1 MRVGSRA
8 SALAL
13 AQARSVAAL
22 LPEAQ
27 LVPIVTSGDRG
38 LRGGDK
44 SRWVAELERALL
56 SGEVDLAVHS
66 AKDVPAELADG
77 LELAGAP
84 PRAAAEDVICG
95 AGALSEL
102 APGARVGTS
111 SIRRTAQLRAAR
123 EDLEVVAL
131 RGNVDTRLRKLEE
144 GELDAVVLARAG
156 LQRLEREDAIAAVLD
171 PGRFVPAPG
180 QGTLALQARRG
191 DAGVLEAVAVL
202 GDRETLACLLAE
214 RALARTLEASC
225 STPLG
230 ALATADGG
238 RLVLRAWVGVPDG
251 SLWAFDE
258 LCDDAGDPEGLGR
271 EVAARLISAGAG
283 EILAQCGEVSV

>member
-1 MRVGSRA
+1 MRVGTRA

-66 AKDVPAELADG
+66 AKDVPAELAEG
-77 LELAGAP
+77 LQLAGAP
-84 PRAAAEDVICG
+84 PRADPEDVICG
-95 AGALSEL
+95 AAALARL
-102 APGARVGTS
+102 APGSRVGTS
-111 SIRRTAQLRAAR
+111 SIRRVAQLRAVR

-171 PGRFVPAPG
+171 PERFVPAPG

-191 DAGVLEAVAVL
+191 DAGVLEAVAAL
-202 GDRETLACLLAE
+202 GDRQTLACLLAE